1 MYYAEIIRQ
10 STALVNSTTK
20 RVQRS
25 AILTM
30 FGLLGGV
37 ASASAAGTYVGTIV
51 NVEGYGENTNAVFVI
66 INGTVGGSPP
76 SCGTQNYRFVLNPSN
91 ASGQALLAI
100 TLSALARNVAVS
112 IIGSGTC
119 SIWGD
124 TESILLLQSP

>member
-1 MYYAEIIRQ
+1 MYYSEIVRQ
-10 STALVNSTTK
+10 CTALVNFTTK

-37 ASASAAGTYVGTIV
+37 ASASAAGTYVGTIT
-51 NVEGYGENTNAVFVI
+51 NVEGYGENTNAVFVL
-66 INGTVGGSPP
+66 INGTVSGSP
-76 SCGTQNYRFVLNPSN
+76 SCATQNYRFVLNPSN

-100 TLSALARNVAVS
+100 ALSALARNVTVT
-112 IIGSGTC
+112 ITGSGTC

-124 TESILLLQSP
+124 TESILLLLSN